1 MQNRTKGAICRLG
14 MRWALVSCCLTSP
27 IIAQTQAPSLEPYGR
42 CTTPS
47 QQGVNICMPYQGA
60 EVASPFQVI
69 GAGTSGRG
77 QVALM
82 QLWADGRKIM
92 QTPGTPFDEPIAL
105 PLGAHQLTL
114 IEVDDTGF
122 YSKSEP
128 LNVTVVDSSFS
139 NQECPPPGSPGV
151 NVCQPSPNS
160 CNVQPGTY
168 ISAAG
173 KGESGPVIRMEV
185 WISGAKV
192 ANFPGDHFETN
203 MILFDSSYTMEIWE
217 IDSHGHSLK
226 SALFLDGP
234 C

>member
-1 MQNRTKGAICRLG
+1 MENPTKGAICRLG
-14 MRWALVSCCLTSP
+14 PLLALVSCCFTFP
-27 IIAQTQAPSLEPYGR
+27 IFAQTLEPYGR
-42 CTTPS
+42 CTAPS
-47 QQGVNICMPYQGA
+47 QQRVNICMPYQGA
-60 EVASPFQVI
+60 AVASPFQVI

-82 QLWADGRKIM
+82 QLWADGRKLM

-105 PLGAHQLTL
+105 PPGAHQLTL
-114 IEVDDTGF
+114 IEVDATGF
-122 YSKSEP
+122 YSKSAP
-128 LNVTVVDSSFS
+128 LDVTVVDSSFS

-160 CNVQPGTY
+160 CNVQPYTH

-173 KGESGPVIRMEV
+173 NGESGPVIRMEV

-203 MILFDSSYTMEIWE
+203 MILFDSNYTMEIWE